1 MTINNINIQEE
12 QLKEI
17 CTRYLIEELAIFGSA
32 LREDFNDSSDVDLLY
47 TFQET
52 ARHSLFDVVKIKEE
66 FEKLFGRSVDLISC
80 RAIEKSR
87 NEFQKKA
94 ILINTKIIYAA

>member
-17 CTRYLIEELAIFGSA
+17 CKRYLIEELSIFGSA

-47 TFQET
+47 TFHET
-52 ARHSLFDVVKIKEE
+52 ASHSLFDVVRIKEE
-66 FEKLFGRSVDLISC
+66 FEKLFGRSVDLISR

-87 NEFQKKA
+87 NEFRKKA
-94 ILINTKIIYAA
+94 ILTNTKIIYAA

>member
-17 CTRYLIEELAIFGSA
+17 CKRYLIKELAIFGSA

-52 ARHSLFDVVKIKEE
+52 ASHSLFDIIRIKEE
-66 FEKLFGRSVDLISC
+66 FEKLFGRSVDPVSR
-80 RAIEKSR
+80 RAIERSR
-87 NEFQKKA
+87 NKFRKKA
-94 ILINTKIIYAA
+94 ILKITKVIYAA

>member
-1 MTINNINIQEE
+1 MTINNIIIQEE

-17 CTRYLIEELAIFGSA
+17 CKRYIIKELAIFGSA

-52 ARHSLFDVVKIKEE
+52 ANHSLFDVVKIKEE
-66 FEKLFGRSVDLISC
+66 FEKLFGRSVDLIS
-80 RAIEKSR
+80 RKAIERSR
-87 NEFQKKA
+87 NKLRKKA
-94 ILINTKIIYAA
+94 ILKITKVIYAA

>member
-12 QLKEI
+12 RLKEI
-17 CTRYLIEELAIFGSA
+17 CKRYLIKELAIFGSA

-52 ARHSLFDVVKIKEE
+52 ASHSLFDIVRIKEE
-66 FEKLFGRSVDLISC
+66 FEKLFGRSVDLVSR
-80 RAIEKSR
+80 RAIERSR
-87 NEFQKKA
+87 NKFRKKA
-94 ILINTKIIYAA
+94 ILKTTKVIYAA